1 MRPLDNV
8 SDIQDVASSL
18 LRLADVDERL
28 PTPVS
33 DIVDAAGLLKVDDYV
48 LSESKLSQAPREL
61 RKLLR
66 GAARKIRGAL
76 DRRERVLHVS
86 PDIELPAQRR
96 FVEGHEVMHD
106 ALPWQRDLLVLADT
120 HTTLSPTVELR
131 FEREANQGSAELL
144 FQVDLMKRI
153 AKDYPVDVGT
163 PVQLASMFGASLHS
177 TFRRWV
183 EDHSGQLCGIV
194 LDPAPVS
201 ATPLTFRRFE
211 VVTSPAWRIQY
222 GENRFPK
229 RLTAASHAFLS
240 ALAPPLPTNI
250 SMDWRMIDLGGTSQ
264 DLKVQSF
271 TNTYR
276 TFVLV
281 WRPGQEN
288 FIARHRSRPQIR
300 LGLSV

>member
-1 MRPLDNV
+1 MRPLDNE
-8 SDIQDVASSL
+8 SDIQDVARSL
-18 LRLADVDERL
+18 LRLADVEERL

-33 DIVDAAGLLKVDDYV
+33 DIVVAAGLLRVDDYV

-86 PDIELPAQRR
+86 PDIELPAQRK
-96 FVEGHEVMHD
+96 FVECHEVMHD

-120 HTTLSPTVELR
+120 HKTLSPDIELR

-153 AKDYPVDVGT
+153 AKDYPVDVST

-183 EDHSGQLCGIV
+183 EGHSGQLCGIV
-194 LDPAPVS
+194 LDPVPVS
-201 ATPLTFRRFE
+201 LAPLTFRRFE
-211 VVTSPAWRIQY
+211 VVTSPAWQIRY

-229 RLTAASHAFLS
+229 RLTASNHAFLT
-240 ALAPPLPTNI
+240 ALAPPFPTNI
-250 SMDWRMIDLGGTSQ
+250 SMDWCMPDLSGTAR

-271 TNTYR
+271 TNSYR

-281 WRPGQEN
+281 WHVGGES
-288 FIARHRSRPQIR
+288 FIARHRIRPQLQ
-300 LGLSV
+300 LGSSA

>member
-1 MRPLDNV
+1 MRPLENV
-8 SDIQDVASSL
+8 SDIQNVARSL

-33 DIVDAAGLLKVDDYV
+33 DIVAVTGLLRVDDYV
-48 LSESKLSQAPREL
+48 LSESKINQAPREL

-76 DRRERVLHVS
+76 DRRERVLHIS
-86 PDIELPAQRR
+86 PDIELPAQRK
-96 FVEGHEVMHD
+96 FVECHEVMHD

-120 HTTLSPTVELR
+120 HKTLSPDIELR

-144 FQVDLMKRI
+144 FQVDLMERI
-153 AKDYPVDVGT
+153 AKDYPVDVST

-183 EDHSGQLCGIV
+183 QGHSGQLCGIV
-194 LDPAPVS
+194 LDPAPISV
-201 ATPLTFRRFE
+201 TPLTFQRFE
-211 VVTSPAWRIQY
+211 VVTSPAWQTHF

-229 RLTAASHAFLS
+229 RLTAPSHAFLS
-240 ALAPPLPTNI
+240 ALAPPFPTNI
-250 SMDWRMIDLGGTSQ
+250 SISWRMNDLSGIAH
-264 DLKVQSF
+264 DMKVQSF
-271 TNTYR
+271 TNSYR

-281 WRPGQEN
+281 WLPGHEGL
-288 FIARHRSRPQIR
+288 IARHRVRPKVQF
-300 LGLSV
+300 G

>member
-1 MRPLDNV
+1 MRPLENE
-8 SDIQDVASSL
+8 SDIQDVARSL
-18 LRLADVDERL
+18 LRLADVEERL
-28 PTPVS
+28 PTPVD
-33 DIVDAAGLLKVDDYV
+33 DIVAAAGLLKVDDYV
-48 LSESKLSQAPREL
+48 LSESKISQAPREL

-86 PDIELPAQRR
+86 PDIQLPAQRK
-96 FVEGHEVMHD
+96 FVECHEVMHD
-106 ALPWQRDLLVLADT
+106 ALPWQRDLLVLGDT
-120 HTTLSPTVELR
+120 QKTLSPDVELR

-153 AKDYPVDVGT
+153 AKDYPVDVST
-163 PVQLASMFGASLHS
+163 PVQLASMFGTSLHS

-183 EDHSGQLCGIV
+183 EGHPGQLCGIV

-201 ATPLTFRRFE
+201 VAPLTFQRFE
-211 VVTSPAWRIQY
+211 VVSSPAWQIHY

-229 RLTAASHAFLS
+229 RLTTPSHAFLT
-240 ALAPPLPTNI
+240 ALAPPLRTNI
-250 SMDWRMIDLGGTSQ
+250 SLDWSMTDLSGTPQ

-271 TNTYR
+271 TNSYR

-281 WRPGQEN
+281 WRPARES
-288 FIARHRSRPQIR
+288 FIARHRIRPQLR
-300 LGLSV
+300 LGSSV